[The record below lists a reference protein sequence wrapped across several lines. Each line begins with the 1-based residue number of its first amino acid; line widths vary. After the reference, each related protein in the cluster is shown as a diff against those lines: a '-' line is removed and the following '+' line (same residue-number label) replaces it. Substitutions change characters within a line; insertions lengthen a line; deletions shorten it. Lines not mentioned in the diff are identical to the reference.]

1 MNFNSWQ
8 YLVYLPIVTIGYYL
22 LPHKF
27 RWIWLLLASYFFYFS
42 WSYVFGGLIFL
53 TTAVSYVF
61 SLLIEKYQRRKKLF
75 LILTLVICLGILLVF
90 KYLQFSY
97 DSVILLLN
105 LFGLKLS
112 SFDFHLILPVGISFY
127 TFQTLSYVI
136 DVYRGDFKA
145 EHHFG
150 YYALFISY
158 FPQLVAGPIEK
169 PQDLLPQLK
178 SDHKFR
184 KEDFLAGT
192 RLLLLGYFRKC
203 CIADICGI
211 YVNNIFSQI
220 EQANSLTI
228 LLGGLLFCFQMY
240 GDFAGYSEIAMG
252 SSKLLG
258 INLTQNFNKPY
269 TSLTYGEFFH
279 RWHYSLNR
287 WFTEYL
293 YIPLGGNRKG
303 KARKILNIFIVFAL
317 CGLWHGAKWT
327 YVLWGLYAA
336 FWISF
341 ENLFLKRILDFLSRH
356 GIHTDSSGFLL
367 FRHILILFLF
377 IIAAIFFRAGTVQ
390 EAFLAIQILFTRFD
404 NPVLMLNQTLS
415 ISKLSLLAIAY
426 LGVSLVIMDRGY
438 DFAYQSKEETFPN
451 DKEKEKAV
459 QKNTLIYLGFLLCIL
474 VLWIGLVSTDSSSS
488 FAYFQF

>member
-8 YLVYLPIVTIGYYL
+8 YLVYLPTVILGYYL

-53 TTAVSYVF
+53 TTAVSYGF
-61 SLLIEKYQRRKKLF
+61 SLLIERHPKKKKLF
-75 LILTLVICLGILLVF
+75 LVFTLIICLGILAVF
-90 KYLQFSY
+90 KYLQFAY
-97 DSVILLLN
+97 DSIILLLN

-178 SDHKFR
+178 AEHHFC
-184 KEDFLAGT
+184 KEDLLSGT
-192 RLLLLGYFRKC
+192 RLLLLGFFRKC

-211 YVNNIFSQI
+211 FVDNIFNQI
-220 EQANSLTI
+220 EQANSLTV

-303 KARKILNIFIVFAL
+303 KIRKIRNIFIVFAL
-317 CGLWHGAKWT
+317 CGLWHGARWT

-341 ENLFLKRILDFLSRH
+341 ESLFLKKILDFLNRH
-356 GIHTDSSGFLL
+356 KIPTDSCGFVLL
-367 FRHILILFLF
+367 RHILILFIF
-377 IIAAIFFRAGTVQ
+377 VIAAIFFRAINVR
-390 EAFLAIQILFTRFD
+390 EAFLALQILFTRFD
-404 NPVLMLNQTLS
+404 NPVTMLNQALS
-415 ISKLSLLAIAY
+415 ISKLSVLTIAY
-426 LGVSLVIMDRGY
+426 LGCALFLMDRGY
-438 DFAYQSKEETFPN
+438 DFAYHKTNEIFKNSQ
-451 DKEKEKAV
+451 EKERAI
-459 QKNTLIYLGFLLCIL
+459 QKNALIYLGFLLCIL
-474 VLWIGLVSTDSSSS
+474 ICWIGLVSTDSSSS